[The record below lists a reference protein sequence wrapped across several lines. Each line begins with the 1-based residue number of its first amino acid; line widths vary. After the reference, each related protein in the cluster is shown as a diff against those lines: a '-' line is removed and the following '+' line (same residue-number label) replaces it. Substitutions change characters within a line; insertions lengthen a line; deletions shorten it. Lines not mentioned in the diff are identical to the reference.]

1 MFDKAKKLWE
11 LQSKAKQIQNELK
24 SMEFSAE
31 ELGGKVTVTVN
42 GEQKVMGIDIAEEL
56 LAPSEKE
63 AVERFVR
70 QATNAALAKAQQE
83 AAVKM
88 KAIAGDLGL
97 GM

>member
-1 MFDKAKKLWE
+1 MFDKAKKLWK
-11 LQSKAKQIQNELK
+11 LQSKAKAIQNELK
-24 SMEFSAE
+24 AMEFSAE

-42 GEQKVMGIDIAEEL
+42 GEQKVVGIDIAEEL
-56 LAPSEKE
+56 LDPNEKE

-83 AAVKM
+83 AAQKM

-97 GM
+97 GI